1 MSTNSTTKHQ
11 GHIRDWHDDKGFGF
25 IDVAGG
31 ERLFFHISAFKAGR
45 RPSVGEA
52 VVFQIGQDAKGRRR
66 AENVQELA
74 FVQQKM
80 AQKNAQIRKR
90 NQQRNQQAD
99 FEAGQQKRL
108 YLAVGFYAVLVVLA
122 VTHSI
127 PWLVVGWYVA
137 LGIITY
143 LSYAK
148 DKRAA
153 QNNDWRTPE
162 ATLHLLSAIGG
173 WAGAMV
179 AQTYLRHK
187 SQKAEFR
194 LNYYMTVLINLA
206 GLLALMYYQPLAL

>member
-1 MSTNSTTKHQ
+1 MSTNNPTKYQ
-11 GHIRDWHDDKGFGF
+11 GHVRDWRDDKGFGF
-25 IDVAGG
+25 IETDNGD
-31 ERLFFHISAFKAGR
+31 RLFFHIRDFKAAR

-52 VVFQIGQDAKGRRR
+52 VVFQIGQDAKGRKC
-66 AENVQELA
+66 AQMVQELA

-80 AQKNAQIRKR
+80 AEKNSQIRKR
-90 NQQRNQQAD
+90 NQQRSQQAD
-99 FEAGQQKRL
+99 FEAGQKKRL
-108 YLAVGFYAVLVVLA
+108 YLAIGFYMVLIVLA
-122 VTHSI
+122 VKSSI

-143 LSYAK
+143 FMYAK
-148 DKRAA
+148 DKAAA

-162 ATLHLLSAIGG
+162 ATLHLLSAAGG

-206 GLLALMYYQPLAL
+206 VLLALMHYQPLPL